1 MFGPIGPTPY
11 DLCFSVAG
19 IPVRVL
25 PTFWLG
31 AVLMGSGLLDG
42 GHFSLLLI
50 WIACLF
56 VSILVHEMGHAV
68 MARAFGWP
76 PQVYLYHFGGLAMY
90 SPHYG
95 HTMQKSI
102 AISLAGP
109 VAGFCLYGAVWSTT
123 HLVHPRVL
131 FSNIET
137 VFAVHQL
144 EWINLWWGLV
154 NLLPVLPLDGGR
166 ISNALCER
174 YSRGSGDELA
184 AKISVV
190 VSGCVA
196 AWFLTHHVTYGGF
209 LFLLLC
215 VQNVQTL
222 QSFRGRW

>member
-31 AVLMGSGLLDG
+31 AVLMGSGLLDS
-42 GHFSLLLI
+42 GHFELLLI
-50 WIACLF
+50 WVACLF
-56 VSILVHEMGHAV
+56 VSILVHELGHAV

-76 PQVYLYHFGGLAMY
+76 PQVYLYHFGGLAVY

-95 HTMQKSI
+95 HTTGRSI

-109 VAGFCLYGAVWSTT
+109 VAGFCLYGAVWTLT
-123 HLVHPRVL
+123 K
-131 FSNIET
+131 T
-137 VFAVHQL
+137 VNSPLLSRGHGGFAVDQL

-166 ISNALCER
+166 ISNALCDR
-174 YSRGSGDELA
+174 YYRGSGDELA

-190 VSGCVA
+190 VAGCVA

-215 VQNVQTL
+215 VQNVQAL